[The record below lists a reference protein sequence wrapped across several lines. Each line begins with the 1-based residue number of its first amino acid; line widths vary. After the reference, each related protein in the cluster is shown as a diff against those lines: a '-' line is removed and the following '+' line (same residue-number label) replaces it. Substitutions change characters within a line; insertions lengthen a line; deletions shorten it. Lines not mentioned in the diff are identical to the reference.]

1 MWKDIVDV
9 HVKKGLDYVKKVTTS
24 LSVHPSSAA
33 PVQADN
39 GTYVYY
45 HYRDLRE
52 EAEPVIDPEESLFF
66 VPSECSSSSG
76 VTVGRVKEWFAE
88 VFGPVPLWLRFKL
101 EDEELGFVW
110 IDGALSDTDF
120 APTFRGSVHAQIS
133 RFSTD
138 GSFFSSLSPKLPDIR
153 PDVAPPSREALV
165 KERLDAKEKQVKA
178 ALEFVQSNAAEEAN
192 KRAGKISAQNLLG
205 TEMDKW
211 AFTEQGKFKDVR
223 SLLSSM
229 GSVLWPNS
237 GWEEV
242 PIGELMIS
250 GAAVKKCYRK
260 AIILTHPDRH
270 QRESAE
276 QQYRADRVF
285 NALNESFKSFST

>member
-24 LSVHPSSAA
+24 LSVSPSSAA
-33 PVQADN
+33 PVQEDN

-52 EAEPVIDPEESLFF
+52 EAETVIDPEESLFF
-66 VPSECSSSSG
+66 LPSESSSSAG
-76 VTVGRVKEWFAE
+76 VTVGRVKEWFSG
-88 VFGPVPLWLRFKL
+88 VFGTISVWLRFKL

-110 IDGALSDTDF
+110 IDGGWNDTDF
-120 APTFRGSVHAQIS
+120 APTFRGSVHVQIS
-133 RFSTD
+133 RFIIH
-138 GSFFSSLSPKLPDIR
+138 GNLFPLPAKPLPDI
-153 PDVAPPSREALV
+153 PPSREALV
-165 KERLDAKEKQVKA
+165 KERLETKEKQVKA
-178 ALEFVQSNAAEEAN
+178 ALEFVQANAAEEAN
-192 KRAGKISAQNLLG
+192 RRARKISAQNLLG

-211 AFTEQGKFKDVR
+211 AFTEPGKFKDVR

-229 GSVLWPNS
+229 GSVLWLNS

-250 GAAVKKCYRK
+250 GAVVKKCYRK

-270 QRESAE
+270 QRDSAE